1 MARQVM
7 CRPVKAITNP
17 YLLQEMF
24 LAEPVFREVKVLD
37 NLRKQSCRD
46 KRFVTFWSRQEIHL

>member
-1 MARQVM
+1 M

-17 YLLQEMF
+17 YLLREMF

-46 KRFVTFWSRQEIHL
+46 KRFVTFWSKQEIHL